1 MLLREYRHKPHLL
14 ISFLSLFYTVGIL
27 LFWIRD
33 TRPLFLFLTPYS
45 LVLTFAAVLLFQKK
59 WMVKW
64 IIACTLVFTGA
75 LIIEIIG
82 VRTGLLFGSYTYGNA
97 LGIKILD
104 TPVLIGLNWLI
115 LVYCTA
121 AIVNHH
127 ISNRIIR
134 IFTGALLM
142 VTYDVLL
149 EYVAPVM
156 DMWSWETGYP
166 GIRNFLMW
174 FLVAIV
180 FHSLVQLSDF
190 RIENKPARYLLLIQ
204 TLLFGG
210 IALSTI
216 WAG

>member
-1 MLLREYRHKPHLL
+1 MKPGDIRHKPHLL
-14 ISFLSLFYTVGIL
+14 ISLLSLFYTVGIL

-33 TRPLFLFLTPYS
+33 TRSLFIFLTPYS

-64 IIACTLVFTGA
+64 IIACALVFTGA

-82 VRTGLLFGSYTYGNA
+82 VRTGLLFGRYTYGNA

-127 ISNRIIR
+127 ISNRIVR
-134 IFTGALLM
+134 IFSGALLM
-142 VTYDVLL
+142 VAYDILL

-166 GIRNFLMW
+166 GFRNFLMW
-174 FLVAIV
+174 FLIALV
-180 FHSLVQLSDF
+180 FHGLVQLSDF
-190 RIENKPARYLLLIQ
+190 IIENKPARYLLLIQ

-210 IALSTI
+210 IALSTL